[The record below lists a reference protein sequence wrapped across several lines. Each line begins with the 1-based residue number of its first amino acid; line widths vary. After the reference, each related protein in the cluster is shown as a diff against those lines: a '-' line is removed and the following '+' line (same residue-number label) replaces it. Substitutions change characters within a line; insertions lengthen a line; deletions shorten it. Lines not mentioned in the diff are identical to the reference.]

1 MSNKAEKEMQHLI
14 ERGRPL
20 ILEIASARSC
30 ISSTRLAV
38 EYLRGRNI
46 KAEPLTVRAHVLSP
60 AMVEKINQYGG
71 LPEDKATIDRW
82 YEESDQVWG
91 IGLGMSEIPAE
102 AGNWPGHLVALV
114 ENKYLLDL
122 SIDQASRPERGLLLE
137 PFFIE
142 VPSDFLQGGG
152 ISVAATSGAELHYW
166 ARPADKS
173 FLQAGD
179 WRKLWQLKQI
189 LAQMG

>member
-1 MSNKAEKEMQHLI
+1 
-14 ERGRPL
+14 
-20 ILEIASARSC
+20 
-30 ISSTRLAV
+30 
-38 EYLRGRNI
+38 
-46 KAEPLTVRAHVLSP
+46 
-60 AMVEKINQYGG
+60 MVEKINQYGG
-71 LPEDKATIDRW
+71 LPDDKATIDSW

-102 AGNWPGHLVALV
+102 AGNWSGHLVALV

-142 VPSDFLQGGG
+142 VPSGFMQGSG
-152 ISVAATSGAELHYW
+152 ISVTTSQGAELQYW